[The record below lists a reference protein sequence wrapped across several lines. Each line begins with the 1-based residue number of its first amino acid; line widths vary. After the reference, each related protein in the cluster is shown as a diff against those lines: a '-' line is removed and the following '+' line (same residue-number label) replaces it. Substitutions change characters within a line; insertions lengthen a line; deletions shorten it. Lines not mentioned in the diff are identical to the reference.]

1 MRAAGGAWGCR
12 ALSRVP
18 STDCSVWVHGE
29 SARVSVSVVGNG
41 KMYAS
46 AWRFIGHIHAVVSS
60 PKLSPQHHLKGPSPR
75 PHLHISISTSPSPR
89 PHLHV
94 PVSMSPS
101 PHLHP
106 QPVRCTDPSC
116 PPVLTP
122 KLFSHFHQPEIKAH
136 PIRSSNHLWLLGVEK
151 PHYVVFLLFQIL
163 CSSLLYITSI
173 RWRMKGS
180 LYDMLWLFV
189 GMGLSHCMV

>member
-46 AWRFIGHIHAVVSS
+46 AWRFIGHIHAVISS

-101 PHLHP
+101 H
-106 QPVRCTDPSC
+106 
-116 PPVLTP
+116 
-122 KLFSHFHQPEIKAH
+122 
-136 PIRSSNHLWLLGVEK
+136 
-151 PHYVVFLLFQIL
+151 
-163 CSSLLYITSI
+163 TSI
-173 RWRMKGS
+173 PSLCDAPTLPALLSSPQSFSLTSINLRSRHIQLEAAITFGFWGS
-180 LYDMLWLFV
+180 KSLIMLYFCSFRFPAVHHVHPVEDERV
-189 GMGLSHCMV
+189 TV

>member
-46 AWRFIGHIHAVVSS
+46 AWRFIGHIHAVISS

-75 PHLHISISTSPSPR
+75 PHLHISMSSSPSPQPHLLILISTSSSAHPHLHVPISTSPSPHL
-89 PHLHV
+89 HLHV
-94 PVSMSPS
+94 PISTSLSPCH
-101 PHLHP
+101 HLH
-106 QPVRCTDPSC
+106 
-116 PPVLTP
+116 
-122 KLFSHFHQPEIKAH
+122 
-136 PIRSSNHLWLLGVEK
+136 
-151 PHYVVFLLFQIL
+151 
-163 CSSLLYITSI
+163 TSI
-173 RWRMKGS
+173 PS
-180 LYDMLWLFV
+180 LCDAPTLPAL
-189 GMGLSHCMV
+189 LSSPQSFSLTSINLRSRHIQLEAAITFGF